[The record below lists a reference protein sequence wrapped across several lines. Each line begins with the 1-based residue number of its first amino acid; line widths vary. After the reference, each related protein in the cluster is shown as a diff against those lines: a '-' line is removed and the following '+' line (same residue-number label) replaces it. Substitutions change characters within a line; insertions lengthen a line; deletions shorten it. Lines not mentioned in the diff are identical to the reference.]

1 MAEPKKV
8 ALTKFRNIG
17 IIAHI
22 DAGKTTTTE
31 RILFYTGMTH
41 KMGEVHEG
49 DTVMDWMAQERERGI
64 TITSAAT
71 TCFWRDHRI
80 NIIDTPGH
88 VDFTIEVERSLRVLD
103 GACGVFDAVSGV
115 EPQSETVWRQANKY
129 HVPRLAFVN
138 KMDRVGADFFGC
150 VEQIKSKL
158 ISNPIPI
165 AIPIG
170 SAETFEGF
178 VDLVQMKAITWSPT
192 DQSRGV
198 EFLVGEVPSDLIDQ
212 AKEWREKL
220 IEAAAESDDVLMEKY
235 LGGTDLSVDEIK
247 SGLRKGCIALKL
259 VPVLCGSSFKNKG
272 VQFLLDA
279 VIDLLPSPLD
289 IPVTQGFEPEKPEK
303 VLSRKPDP
311 SEPLAAYAFKIMSD
325 SFVGTLTFLRIYSGT
340 LNVGDNVLNAAKGK
354 RERINRLLR
363 MHANKRE
370 DVQSAS
376 AGEIVATVGL
386 RLTQTGDTLCSDK
399 APIQF
404 EKMEFPNPVISVA
417 IEPKTKAD
425 QEKLQ
430 SSLDKMALE
439 DPSFRVIQNEETAQM
454 LIAGMGELHL
464 EIIVDRLLREH
475 KVDANVGKPQVAYK
489 ETIRKA
495 GSADHQTSRLIQG
508 KAQFGHVKL
517 EVVPLPRGSAP
528 KVLSKIAE
536 KIIPKEFELAVLKTL
551 SQGLNAG
558 TLVGYPLVDLEV
570 RFVGT
575 SFKEN
580 ESTEMAYQAAA
591 SQALKEA
598 LESSEPELLEPVMKV
613 QILSPAEQVGDVIQ
627 DLGVKRA
634 KINSMDPRPGDWQ
647 AVNAQVPLAT
657 MFGYSTQLRS
667 KTQGR
672 GSYTMEFD
680 HYDEMPANVRKEVLQ
695 RLTGLSF

>member
-1 MAEPKKV
+1 
-8 ALTKFRNIG
+8 
-17 IIAHI
+17 
-22 DAGKTTTTE
+22 
-31 RILFYTGMTH
+31 
-41 KMGEVHEG
+41 
-49 DTVMDWMAQERERGI
+49 
-64 TITSAAT
+64 
-71 TCFWRDHRI
+71 
-80 NIIDTPGH
+80 
-88 VDFTIEVERSLRVLD
+88 
-103 GACGVFDAVSGV
+103 
-115 EPQSETVWRQANKY
+115 
-129 HVPRLAFVN
+129 
-138 KMDRVGADFFGC
+138 
-150 VEQIKSKL
+150 
-158 ISNPIPI
+158 
-165 AIPIG
+165 
-170 SAETFEGF
+170 
-178 VDLVQMKAITWSPT
+178 
-192 DQSRGV
+192 
-198 EFLVGEVPSDLIDQ
+198 
-212 AKEWREKL
+212 
-220 IEAAAESDDVLMEKY
+220 
-235 LGGTDLSVDEIK
+235 
-247 SGLRKGCIALKL
+247 
-259 VPVLCGSSFKNKG
+259 
-272 VQFLLDA
+272 
-279 VIDLLPSPLD
+279 
-289 IPVTQGFEPEKPEK
+289 
-303 VLSRKPDP
+303 
-311 SEPLAAYAFKIMSD
+311 
-325 SFVGTLTFLRIYSGT
+325 LRIYSGT

-517 EVVPLPRGSAP
+517 EVVPLPRGTAP

-536 KIIPKEFELAVLKTL
+536 KIIPKEFELAILKTL